1 MHQCEI
7 GKTTFLLVTELI
19 QKLTGVGTLNF
30 KDIAKAFNLKY
41 FVIKNEKEIE
51 KNLKFIFS
59 KSEPY
64 LIEVITNP
72 NQKIIGVEI

>member
-1 MHQCEI
+1 M
-7 GKTTFLLVTELI
+7 VTELI
-19 QKLTGVGTLNF
+19 KKLTGVGTLNF

-51 KNLKFIFS
+51 KNLKFIFQNQS
-59 KSEPY
+59 HIS
-64 LIEVITNP
+64 IEVITNP